1 MTRRAA
7 TREERDDAHAAAIAA
22 AATSDLGEFSSG
34 RLPGLALREY
44 QLRPGLA
51 IAESVRDG
59 LGRQFAVAFSRQS
72 GKDELLA
79 QLLAWLLVHRAGEG
93 GSAVVAAP
101 TRSPQANLS
110 RDRLL
115 DRLGRILPEGARQR
129 DGYIVELGLASAR
142 FVSGHKSANVRGQT
156 ADLLLVAN
164 EAQHIE
170 PELWDAV
177 FDPMAASTN
186 ATTLFMGTVW
196 DSRGLLARQMRFLE
210 QRQAELGTRL
220 VFKVPWPEVGEA
232 LPAYGDRVR
241 ERIAQ
246 FGADHPFIRTE
257 YLLEEL
263 DGEEGLFPPRR
274 LAQMRGEHP
283 RQHAASPGRR
293 YALLVDVAGEDEHGG
308 GPAAF
313 ASLARRDSTALT
325 VVEVD
330 EAPGR
335 PAVYRVV
342 DRAAWTGAKHVDL
355 HEEIV
360 RLAREVWRAHVVVI
374 DATGIGAGLAGFLRK
389 ALADRRAGPAI
400 KVDPFVFT
408 ATSKSRLGW
417 DFLGLIDSGRYL
429 EYREEAPA
437 GSADARLTEQFWAQ
451 LRAVTFATGDGPGKT
466 LRWSVP
472 DRQGHDDLVMSA
484 ALVARLEP
492 IAFRSRLAIGRSREE
507 PSHGAA

>member
-1 MTRRAA
+1 VTRRV
-7 TREERDDAHAAAIAA
+7 ERDEELAAAIELAA
-22 AATSDLGEFSSG
+22 RPDLKVFSHG
-34 RLPGLALREY
+34 WLPGAALRDY
-44 QLRPGLA
+44 QLEPGRA
-51 IAESVRDG
+51 IAESIRDG
-59 LGRQFAVAFSRQS
+59 LGRQLAVVFSRQS

-79 QLLAWLLVHRAGEG
+79 QLLAWLLIDRAERG
-93 GSAVVAAP
+93 GTAIVAAP
-101 TRSPQANLS
+101 TRRPQVNIS

-115 DRLGRILPEGARQR
+115 DRLRRILPDGVRLR
-129 DGYIVELGLASAR
+129 DEYIVEVGMASAR
-142 FVSGHKSANVRGQT
+142 FVSAHKSANVRGQT

-164 EAQHIE
+164 EAQHID

-186 ATTLFMGTVW
+186 ATTLFLGTVW
-196 DSRGLLARQMRFLE
+196 DRHGLLARQMRFLE
-210 QRQAELGTRL
+210 QREAEVGAKL
-220 VFKVPWPEVGEA
+220 VFKVPWPVVAEA

-241 ERIAQ
+241 ARIAQ
-246 FGADHPFIRTE
+246 FGEGHPFIRTE

-263 DGEEGLFPPRR
+263 DGEEGLFHPRR
-274 LAQMRGEHP
+274 LAAMRGDHP
-283 RQHAASPGRR
+283 RQRAASPGRR

-335 PAVYRVV
+335 PAIYRVV
-342 DRAAWTGAKHVDL
+342 DRVAWTGAKHVDL
-355 HEEIV
+355 HAEIV
-360 RLAREVWRAHVVVI
+360 RLAREVWMAHVVVI
-374 DATGIGAGLAGFLRK
+374 DATGIGAGLAGFLKK

-408 ATSKSRLGW
+408 ATSKSQLGW
-417 DFLGLIDSGRYL
+417 DFLGLIDTGRYL
-429 EYREEAPA
+429 EYREEAPP
-437 GSADARLTEQFWAQ
+437 GSAEARLTEQFWAQ
-451 LRAVTFATGDGPGKT
+451 LRAVAFDTGDGPGKT

-492 IAFRSRLAIGRSREE
+492 IAFRSRVAIGRSREE